1 MWIIQFQKIKPR
13 DYNFISRLL
22 KKSWFI
28 SRRIPDI
35 VLVKSTIIHILQ
47 KKSWRFIANNFW
59 VSHIWLFNFYNFIKE
74 KEELKIIFHEFI
86 DRRILLYL
94 AKNKQYSNENLDN
107 NEEIIKLTKIE
118 LESIITIH

>member
-35 VLVKSTIIHILQ
+35 VLVKSIIIHILQ

-59 VSHIWLFNFYNFIKE
+59 VSHIALFNFYNFIKE

-86 DRRILLYL
+86 DRRILLYISE
-94 AKNKQYSNENLDN
+94 NKQYSNEYLDN

-118 LESIITIH
+118 LEKVFY